1 MKSSA
6 GLSTSLFST
15 SKAKEVL
22 EKEERTRRGDQEN
35 DMMAASDDANCHNL
49 FQPKSSFLIISL
61 LLSLLTQASVFHPLF
76 QKIRLKRRFTR
87 GAQKVDMVAT
97 MEVGV
102 CRKTFVS
109 LSSSLSQG
117 NMILYHVNTVNMH
130 QYHSLIPLLLKVL
143 FCCRISVLEPFAFS
157 EYLCLHVGVLNADG
171 VHNLACNTH

>member
-22 EKEERTRRGDQEN
+22 EEEERTRRGDQEI

-117 NMILYHVNTVNMH
+117 SMILYIM
-130 QYHSLIPLLLKVL
+130 
-143 FCCRISVLEPFAFS
+143 
-157 EYLCLHVGVLNADG
+157 
-171 VHNLACNTH
+171 